1 MYVCVCAGVSEK
13 TIKQMVRCGKS
24 TREVME
30 ECNAGKSCGACVCD
44 VRRVVQ
50 EALTDEA
57 AAAARETTK
66 QTKSAD

>member
-1 MYVCVCAGVSEK
+1 MFVCVCAGVSEK

-24 TREVME
+24 TRQVME

-50 EALTDEA
+50 EALTSEA
-57 AAAARETTK
+57 ETAQGESSCTS
-66 QTKSAD
+66 KSAV

>member
-24 TREVME
+24 TRQVME

-57 AAAARETTK
+57 QAVQSETSCTK
-66 QTKSAD
+66 KSAV